1 MTAIL
6 LICPAAAIET
16 IDNTQTGSL
25 TVQSNYSGQ
34 ALTDM
39 PFAIYRVADV
49 SRYGIFTLLPQYEE
63 SGAAVNQLEQS
74 DALDWRTQAQK
85 LAQWIQTN
93 HLSADAEKSTNK
105 NGTAVFSQLDTGL
118 YLVIGSD
125 TKVSGTQYHSA
136 PFLVSVPEQTSD
148 GTAWAYA
155 VTANPKS
162 EPSGDPSKGDG
173 NHEKNPGNIPGTNP
187 NPNPSTNPNVKPSTS
202 GNRPN
207 GSNPSSAAKKN
218 LPYTGIL
225 QWPIPVLAGT
235 GLVLMILG
243 WNIKKTKTNK

>member
-1 MTAIL
+1 M
-6 LICPAAAIET
+6 
-16 IDNTQTGSL
+16 
-25 TVQSNYSGQ
+25 QSNYSGQ

-39 PFAIYRVADV
+39 PFAVYRVADI
-49 SRYGIFTLLPQYEE
+49 SPYGIFTLLPQYEE
-63 SGAAVNQLEQS
+63 SGAAVNQLEES
-74 DALDWRTQAQK
+74 DAIDWRTQAQT

-93 HLSADAEKSTNK
+93 NLSADAQKSTNK

-118 YLVIGSD
+118 YVVIGSN

-136 PFLVSVPEQTSD
+136 PFLVSIPEQTSD
-148 GTAWAYA
+148 GTAWTYE

-162 EPSGDPSKGDG
+162 EPSDDHTKDDGDNNNGNTDDKDHHPSDKPGD
-173 NHEKNPGNIPGTNP
+173 KT
-187 NPNPSTNPNVKPSTS
+187 NPSTKPDTS
-202 GNRPN
+202 GKRPS
-207 GSNPSSAAKKN
+207 GSDTTSTKKD

-243 WNIKKTKTNK
+243 WKINRNKKNQ

>member
-16 IDNTQTGSL
+16 IDNTQMGSL

-49 SRYGIFTLLPQYEE
+49 SRYGMFTLLPQYEE
-63 SGAAVNQLEQS
+63 SGAAVNKLEQS

-148 GTAWAYA
+148 STAWTYA
-155 VTANPKS
+155 VMANPKS
-162 EPSGDPSKGDG
+162 EPSGSHTRDDGD
-173 NHEKNPGNIPGTNP
+173 NSNRTD
-187 NPNPSTNPNVKPSTS
+187 NPSDKLDEKTDNKPNTKPGTS

-207 GSNPSSAAKKN
+207 GSDTTSAKKN